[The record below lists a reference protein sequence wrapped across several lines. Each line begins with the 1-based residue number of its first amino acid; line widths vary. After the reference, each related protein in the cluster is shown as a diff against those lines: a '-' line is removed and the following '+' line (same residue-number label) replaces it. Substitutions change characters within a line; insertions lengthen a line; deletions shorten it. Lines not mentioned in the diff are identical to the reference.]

1 MGVCDLHCH
10 LLPEIDDGY
19 VSAEQFSR
27 MLNLYAESG
36 ITTIAFTPHI
46 YNPYVTTNVA
56 KLRSTYQWAKELA
69 SSLGLV
75 TYLGSELY
83 VGEQD
88 ELLAFVVGDVAHG
101 GEELDGLVPLLFGQ
115 AHIPDE
121 VVQVHHQ
128 RLHDL
133 LEARVGGVVEGG
145 EHAFD
150 EVLLDG

>member
-88 ELLAFVVGDVAHG
+88 ELKSLPIAARYALVEFGLSLPPPRLFERLSGLQKQSLTPFLLMSSAIVG
-101 GEELDGLVPLLFGQ
+101 L
-115 AHIPDE
+115 I
-121 VVQVHHQ
+121 
-128 RLHDL
+128 R
-133 LEARVGGVVEGG
+133 RVRS
-145 EHAFD
+145 
-150 EVLLDG
+150 LCS